1 MMVEPHGGSGRRAG
15 PGVRQGVPV
24 TAGPHDWDAAYQSAT
39 PPPWDIGAPQPAF
52 IRLADRGLLAGR
64 VLDAGCGT
72 GEHALL
78 AAARGADAVGVDLSP
93 RAIEQARRKAVERGL
108 SARFEVADALTV
120 GQLGRV
126 FDTVIDSGLFHV
138 LDDGQRGRYVAS
150 LASVLRPGG
159 ACFLMCFSER
169 EPGDWG
175 PRRISE
181 DELGT
186 AFADGWTVTGIAADT
201 FTINPMFGSTVAQA
215 WLATIRR
222 R

>member
-1 MMVEPHGGSGRRAG
+1 
-15 PGVRQGVPV
+15 V
-24 TAGPHDWDAAYQSAT
+24 TAGAHDWDAAYESDT
-39 PPPWDIGAPQPAF
+39 PPPWDIGRPQPAF
-52 IRLADRGLLAGR
+52 VRLADRGLLAGR

-72 GEHALL
+72 GEHTLL
-78 AAARGADAVGVDLSP
+78 AAAGGADAVGMDVS
-93 RAIEQARRKAVERGL
+93 RTAIERARRKAAERGL
-108 SARFEVADALTV
+108 NARFEVADALR
-120 GQLGRV
+120 LGGSGRL

-138 LDDGQRGRYVAS
+138 FDDEQRGRYVAG

-159 ACFLMCFSER
+159 VCYLMCFSDS

-175 PRRISE
+175 PRRVRE

-186 AFADGWTVTGIAADT
+186 AFADGWTVTGTTADT
-201 FTINPMFGSTVAQA
+201 FTINPVVGSPVAQA